1 MPMFRYSAIG
11 RAGDLVEGVME
22 APDEAT
28 VVASLQRQGRLPVR
42 AEPAQATS
50 GLARL
55 LNLQIGG
62 RRTLRRQETTDMT
75 RELAIMLSAGQ
86 SLDRALRFL
95 VETAPGTRVRA
106 VLDDLRDAVRDG
118 SSLTTALARHPASF
132 SRLYVGLVRAGE
144 AGGNLGG
151 TLEHLATLLERQ
163 RALASTVI
171 SALIYPALL
180 VVAAIGSI
188 TLMLTEILPQFV
200 PLFAENGARLPT
212 STRLLIEAGAF
223 VGSYGLLILL
233 AVLVVGF
240 AARPAQRQPELRLIA
255 DRLVLRIPVVGGI
268 WREVL
273 AARFTRTLGTL
284 IGNGVPLI
292 GALDVVREAIGN
304 RAAVAAIDAATL
316 AAKGGGALALSLR
329 SANVFPARTIH
340 LLQLGEENAQLAQMA
355 IRAAVIHEE
364 KTRIGV
370 QRLVS
375 LLVPAITIVMGS
387 AIAGI
392 VASLLMAMLGLND
405 LAQ

>member
-240 AARPAQRQPELRLIA
+240 AARLALR
-255 DRLVLRIPVVGGI
+255 RPVVGGI